1 MQDLFRIGIIT
12 EPHGV
17 RGEVKIYPTTDEP
30 ERIGRIKEI
39 ILMDGENQ
47 ILLHPE
53 GQKFQ
58 KDRVIVK
65 FKEFQNR
72 SEVEGLRKKELY
84 VTRKYAVKCKK
95 DEYLIADLIGLKVID
110 EEGEEIGKVTDILRT
125 GANDVYEIERLDGT
139 ELLLPS
145 IKECILDV
153 QIAEGFVKVHVMEGL

>member
-30 ERIGRIKEI
+30 GRIGKIKEI
-39 ILMDGENQ
+39 ILMDRENQ

-65 FKEFQNR
+65 FREFQNR
-72 SEVEGLRKKELY
+72 DQVEGLRKKELY

-110 EEGEEIGKVTDILRT
+110 EEGVEIGIVTDILRT

-153 QIAEGFVKVHVMEGL
+153 HIEEGFVKVHVMEGL

>member
-30 ERIGRIKEI
+30 ERIGKIKEV
-39 ILMDGENQ
+39 ILMDGEEQ
-47 ILLHPE
+47 MILHPM

-65 FKEFQNR
+65 FQEFNSR
-72 SEVEGLRKKELY
+72 DDVEGLRKKELY

-95 DEYLIADLIGLKVID
+95 DEYLIADLIGLRVLD
-110 EEGEEIGKVTDILRT
+110 ESGEQIGVVTDILRT
-125 GANDVYEIERLDGT
+125 GANDVYEIERNDGT

-153 QIAEGFVKVHVMEGL
+153 QIEEGFVTVHVMEGL

>member
-39 ILMDGENQ
+39 IMMDGKEQ
-47 ILLHPE
+47 RLLHPQ

-65 FKEFQNR
+65 FAEFSSRN
-72 SEVEGLRKKELY
+72 EVEGLRKKELY

-95 DEYLIADLIGLKVID
+95 DEYLIADLIGLKAID
-110 EEGEEIGKVTDILRT
+110 EEENEIGIVTDILRT
-125 GANDVYEIERLDGT
+125 GANDVYEITKADGT

-153 QIAEGFVKVHVMEGL
+153 QIADGYVKVHVMEGL